1 MSPVQYRTHFRRS
14 KQLLSHIRDVLHF
27 RILLGC
33 TAVRWRASN
42 GLFVLSS
49 SFNAPLPLPFTAYGI
64 SKPRVIAREH
74 GITMRI
80 GGLQQNLPGI
90 ALAVG
95 AVVAEAVPAL
105 YPGRRNETIVRAVI
119 GPRIIERT
127 AHMLDILR
135 TFGDGFTQ
143 IDKAFQ
149 QEGSKPAVIAVRI
162 LALHDLC
169 IGKFSVGVFRDLYVP
184 VPIDPATASFPA
196 ATA

>member
-1 MSPVQYRTHFRRS
+1 MKCRRADNKQKNLFAYLFDLYFRGIPAGITRNISFPDICFLYSVKIRLSCFGNRKGRKYPYKNARKMSPVQYRTHFRRS
-14 KQLLSHIRDVLHF
+14 KQLLSHIRGVLHF
-27 RILLGC
+27 QTLLGR
-33 TAVRWRASN
+33 TAVRWRARN

-119 GPRIIERT
+119 GPRIIE
-127 AHMLDILR
+127 
-135 TFGDGFTQ
+135 
-143 IDKAFQ
+143 
-149 QEGSKPAVIAVRI
+149 
-162 LALHDLC
+162 
-169 IGKFSVGVFRDLYVP
+169 
-184 VPIDPATASFPA
+184 
-196 ATA
+196 